1 MLQLNMV
8 PPDSQHTCQSKRKTI
23 SPSVLFTSHLLW
35 RKSFFLHAGRFLKGF
50 LFLSSHANIPFTLE
64 NVNRFKPPFKAGFIV
79 QTCYSC
85 QHTMHKHTGA
95 KIDRVEWPL
104 ARIAK
109 LLVGGGNK
117 TIFTNSQPSSSK
129 SQKVY
134 IWSNYMTMLHLG

>member
-8 PPDSQHTCQSKRKTI
+8 TPDSQHMCQNKRKTI
-23 SPSVLFTSHLLW
+23 SPSVLFTSHLLR

-64 NVNRFKPPFKAGFIV
+64 NLNRFKPSFKARFIV
-79 QTCYSC
+79 QTRYSC

-95 KIDRVEWPL
+95 KIDWAERPL
-104 ARIAK
+104 ARIDE
-109 LLVGGGNK
+109 LLVGGGNE